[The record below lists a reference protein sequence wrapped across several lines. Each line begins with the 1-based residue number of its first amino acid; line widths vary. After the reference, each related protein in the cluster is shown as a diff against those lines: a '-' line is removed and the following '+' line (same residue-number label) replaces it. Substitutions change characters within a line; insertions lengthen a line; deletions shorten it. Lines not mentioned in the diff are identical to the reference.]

1 MITQAKNKIIGGAEG
16 NTQNK
21 EFQEFHFSG
30 SGEYI
35 PQTIRASSRE
45 EAEKEWL
52 ETRVKVEKK
61 IITSDINSEEINKN
75 I

>member
-1 MITQAKNKIIGGAEG
+1 MITQAKNKIIGSSE
-16 NTQNK
+16 NK

-45 EAEKEWL
+45 DAEKEWL
-52 ETRVKVEKK
+52 ATRVKVEKQ
-61 IITSDINSEEINKN
+61 IISKEEINKN

>member
-1 MITQAKNKIIGGAEG
+1 MITQAKNKIIGSAE
-16 NTQNK
+16 NK

-52 ETRVKVEKK
+52 ETRVKVEKQ
-61 IITSDINSEEINKN
+61 IINKEEINKN

>member
-1 MITQAKNKIIGGAEG
+1 MDL
-16 NTQNK
+16 
-21 EFQEFHFSG
+21 QEFHFSG

-45 EAEKEWL
+45 DAEKEWL
-52 ETRVKVEKK
+52 ETRVKVKEKVEQQ
-61 IITSDINSEEINKN
+61 IINKEINKN

>member
-1 MITQAKNKIIGGAEG
+1 MITQAKNKIIGNAE
-16 NTQNK
+16 NK
-21 EFQEFHFSG
+21 ELQEFHFSG

-45 EAEKEWL
+45 DAEKEWL
-52 ETRVKVEKK
+52 ETRVKVEKQ
-61 IITSDINSEEINKN
+61 IINKEEINKN